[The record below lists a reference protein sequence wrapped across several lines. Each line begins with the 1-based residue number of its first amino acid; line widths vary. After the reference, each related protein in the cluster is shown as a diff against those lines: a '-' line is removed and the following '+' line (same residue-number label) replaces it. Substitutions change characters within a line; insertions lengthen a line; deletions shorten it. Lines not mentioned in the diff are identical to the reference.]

1 MKPHAVQV
9 TPRGKIDGACE
20 GGNAWVDILRSM
32 APCELDV
39 FIYMSKTKTPLT
51 WQYSKLEWT
60 HFLNVKITP
69 YAKRGLKMLLA
80 IFEG

>member
-1 MKPHAVQV
+1 
-9 TPRGKIDGACE
+9 
-20 GGNAWVDILRSM
+20 M